1 MAVKLTVAELAELV
15 GGKVVGDPDR
25 MIEGVGKIETA
36 RPSQVTFL
44 ANPRYTPYLSRSKA
58 GAVLVPPGTKV
69 VGPTLVEVKNPY
81 LAFLTLLERFSPKET
96 WTETGVHP
104 TAVLEE
110 GVELGPEVAIGAFCF
125 IGRATQIGART
136 VLFPHVV
143 VGPECRI
150 GDDCR
155 IYPRTTL
162 RERVRIGN
170 RVVIQPGAV
179 IGADGFGFVPDTGE
193 YRKIPQIGTVVI
205 EDDVE
210 IGANTT
216 IDRATMEE
224 TRVGA
229 GTKLDN
235 LIQVAH
241 NVVIGKNCVIA
252 AQTGISGSTRIGRDV
267 RVAGQVGFVGHISV
281 GDGAQVG
288 AKSGVG
294 RNIPSGGVFSGH
306 YARPHSLWRR
316 IEACMARLPDLFRR
330 VRALESRQKEAVTS
344 SEKKE

>member
-1 MAVKLTVAELAELV
+1 VAVKLTVAELAELV

-36 RPSQVTFL
+36 RPSEVTFL

>member
-1 MAVKLTVAELAELV
+1 MPVKLTVAELAKLV
-15 GGKVVGDPDR
+15 GGKVVGDPDCV
-25 MIEGVGKIETA
+25 IDGVGRIETA
-36 RPSQVTFL
+36 RPSEVTFL
-44 ANPRYTPYLSRSKA
+44 ANPRYTPHLARSKA
-58 GAVLVPPGTKV
+58 GAVLVSPGTKV
-69 VGPTLVEVKNPY
+69 VGPTLVEVENPY
-81 LAFLTLLERFSPKET
+81 LAFLTVLSRFYPQELWVES
-96 WTETGVHP
+96 GIHP
-104 TAVLEE
+104 TAVLEA
-110 GVELGPEVAIGAFCF
+110 GVELGSEVAIGAFCF

-155 IYPRTTL
+155 IHSRTTI

-193 YRKIPQIGTVVI
+193 YRKIPQVGTVVI

-224 TRVGA
+224 TLVGA

-252 AQTGISGSTRIGRDV
+252 AQTGISGSTRIGSDV
-267 RVAGQVGFVGHISV
+267 RVGGQVGFAGHISV

-294 RNIPSGGVFSGH
+294 RNIPSGAVFSGH

-316 IEACMARLPDLFRR
+316 IEVCLARLPDLFRR
-330 VRALESRQKEAVTS
+330 VRALESRQKQAVTS